1 MKNRTFKSLATIL
14 FIGFF
19 VASFASINIT
29 DGAEGSFIIKGT
41 IVSINTT
48 TDQVVVKAEVGNNLS
63 LVAGHE
69 IDLTIYKI
77 GDHVIIECSND
88 GVIKSIN
95 KKE

>member
-1 MKNRTFKSLATIL
+1 MKNRMFKSLATML

-19 VASFASINIT
+19 VASFASVNIT
-29 DGAEGSFIIKGT
+29 DGAEDSFVIKGT
-41 IVSINTT
+41 IVSVNTT
-48 TDQVVVKAEVGNNLS
+48 TGQVVVKAEVGNNLR

-69 IDLTIYKI
+69 TDLTTYKE

-95 KKE
+95 KRQ